1 MGGSKIRPSIV
12 LFVKSTLGSA
22 NERED
27 GDFFVR
33 QYFFQSF
40 NHGDG
45 RELKEGQTILVIG
58 FNVPRA
64 DQT

>member
-1 MGGSKIRPSIV
+1 MGNYPFIV
-12 LFVKSTLGSA
+12 F
-22 NERED
+22 
-27 GDFFVR
+27 GDMAKYR
-33 QYFFQSF
+33 
-40 NHGDG
+40 DG